1 MLICISIIL
10 FGTAVI
16 YLSLTST
23 DCNTCWHRDMEKIR
37 VARAGVAIVIVGCV
51 LVCYQFAC
59 WG

>member
-16 YLSLTST
+16 YCSLTST
-23 DCNTCWHRDMEKIR
+23 DCNTCWHRDREKIR
-37 VARAGVAIVIVGCV
+37 VARAGVAIVMVGCV
-51 LVCYQFAC
+51 MVCYQFAC